1 MAANLQFKSTPLRE
15 RVSKEEWDV
24 RVDLAAAYQLAA
36 IFKWTDLIYTHFS
49 ARVPGAEDFLVNP
62 YGLMFDEITASNLVK
77 VDPHGM
83 VLDDPTGLGYNEA
96 GFVIHGCMHE
106 ARPEINCVLHTHTR
120 AGVAVSAHKCGLL
133 PISQH
138 AMMVQQQVAY
148 HDYEG
153 IALEMDERSRM
164 ARDLG
169 KTAKAM
175 ILRNHGLLTLG
186 ETVREAFEL
195 MYYLDCACQIQIDAM
210 ALDRQHRA
218 ADRREVFGDVPAP
231 ELGIAPDVGPAVEG
245 SLRVAVVAPELVRQL
260 GRFKSA
266 CGPDDR
272 ANADRLDEHV
282 RRHRHHGLH
291 LVPCSCMD
299 QGNGSTVG
307 VADQDGIFDFQAG
320 KNFGQGKHGF
330 VVHESHAASGLLQH
344 VGLPVA
350 VAVVHERAAAEGL
363 SHVLREVAP
372 LPDRA
377 ETFVQEHQHRPA
389 APLCPDPFILE
400 RAAGRRYARHGRA

>member
-1 MAANLQFKSTPLRE
+1 MAANLQFKSTPVRE

-49 ARVPGAEDFLVNP
+49 ARVPGSEDFLVNP

-77 VDPHGM
+77 VDPHGK

-169 KTAKAM
+169 KTSKAM

-210 ALDRQHRA
+210 AGGLHNVQLMSKEAADTAAQQFGRESRPAQQKDWPALLRLLDRKA
-218 ADRREVFGDVPAP
+218 
-231 ELGIAPDVGPAVEG
+231 I
-245 SLRVAVVAPELVRQL
+245 
-260 GRFKSA
+260 
-266 CGPDDR
+266 
-272 ANADRLDEHV
+272 
-282 RRHRHHGLH
+282 
-291 LVPCSCMD
+291 
-299 QGNGSTVG
+299 
-307 VADQDGIFDFQAG
+307 
-320 KNFGQGKHGF
+320 
-330 VVHESHAASGLLQH
+330 
-344 VGLPVA
+344 
-350 VAVVHERAAAEGL
+350 
-363 SHVLREVAP
+363 
-372 LPDRA
+372 
-377 ETFVQEHQHRPA
+377 
-389 APLCPDPFILE
+389 
-400 RAAGRRYARHGRA
+400 RYRD